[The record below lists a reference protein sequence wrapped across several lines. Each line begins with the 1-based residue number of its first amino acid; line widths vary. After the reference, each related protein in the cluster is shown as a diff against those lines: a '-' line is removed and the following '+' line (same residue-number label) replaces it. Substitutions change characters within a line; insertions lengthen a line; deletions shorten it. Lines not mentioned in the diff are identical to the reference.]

1 MSHVHSQPRLLHEQ
15 DDGLLVVQLNHS
27 HHLNALDDILLAE
40 LGELWTEV
48 RTNSEIRA
56 VLLIGTGTEA
66 FCVGMDHEPDAD
78 YQNRTATVCV
88 DLGVPLVVAVN
99 GLVRQEGFHMLSS
112 AAAVVCATHVR
123 FVDPPPGSPFSD
135 VPDTVAALAAG
146 LITAVVPLWHLRA
159 TAESMAR
166 SLATGNRLCSGVAL

>member
-1 MSHVHSQPRLLHEQ
+1 MSPVHSQPRLLHEQ

-27 HHLNALDDILLAE
+27 HHLNALDDVLLAE

-48 RTNSEIRA
+48 RKNPEIRA

-66 FCVGMDHEPDAD
+66 FCVGMAHEPHAG
-78 YQNRTATVCV
+78 YHNRTTPVCV

-123 FVDPPPGSPFSD
+123 FADPPPGSPFKN
-135 VPDTVAALAAG
+135 VPDSAAALSAN
-146 LITAVVPLWHLRA
+146 LITAVVPLWQLRA

-166 SLATGNRLCSGVAL
+166 SLATGNRSCSGVAL